1 MGMKALS
8 TLFSPSANAGKR
20 PSILRTAHP
29 AVLAAFSI
37 GLLLTGWTAVAQEN
51 LCSMT
56 ATPNCATSLGH
67 GHGRGN
73 GHERVWLMTWA
84 FAEAPVERADVRV
97 KLRGRLLADAE
108 KATNHYGT
116 FPAPVRNASELDR
129 RRGRLFV
136 RVSISGGTTNGD
148 PFSGHMTADVELT
161 DPDHQILVVNP
172 VTTLVSLVLDARP
185 ELKLDRAEA
194 IVKRFLELP
203 SNYSLGLALRQSSG
217 YVSPFFSPVVFMEEA
232 QAAGGLDDFEAQL
245 LQELASPSAKHP
257 FRPPHQVAAATGSAP
272 AGTLQE
278 LLTAR
283 SDKHLLHP
291 PKLLATTSAGASTP
305 ASDLTSGLYAAA
317 LDFTNSENVEN
328 LFGWAMTLTGI
339 APTSNTTQDDI
350 DAVVNALADLQSSL
364 DGLITQVNQLNALI
378 NSTGTKEEYTT
389 IVVPAQ
395 MLAASITT
403 AESNIATFA
412 QNCTPAY
419 VGWTPPDPN
428 DQDWCDTWYPTYL
441 SELQYSYE
449 FSQLE
454 VLETYIADN
463 PTTHAEGMLH
473 LYSLWLGQSKQFFRP
488 ADSTQMQNLYDYWD
502 GVLTAAANLRM
513 EFFHVQGDA
522 DSDFGQ
528 QQIIA
533 FIGDPAAS
541 STGAFQNYQTTNLS
555 LMWPPVP
562 LDPATQLPLVVVSTQ
577 DPNHSMWSLFPIV
590 SPSNDVF
597 EIAPQCYLFA
607 PIPQAPPLPNY
618 AGFGGW
624 MLAGQPGW
632 QAAVSLAP
640 SGTQWHTWL
649 TQQTETD
656 DYKNPPSYD
665 EMPSS
670 PGFWDWTE
678 HCPGQGI
685 GVVGGVWTQTFYGD
699 INGEG
704 SWYLVDPIN
713 NRIETN
719 NGSLGYHLFE
729 WALRHPVAGEQY
741 FWYQ

>member
-20 PSILRTAHP
+20 PHILRTARP
-29 AVLAAFSI
+29 AVLAAFSM
-37 GLLLTGWTAVAQEN
+37 GLLLTGWTAAAQDDECTDTTTN
-51 LCSMT
+51 L
-56 ATPNCATSLGH
+56 AASLGH

-73 GHERVWLMTWA
+73 GHERVWLRTWA
-84 FAEAPVERADVRV
+84 FADAPVEGADVRV
-97 KLRGRLLADAE
+97 GVSGRRLADAE
-108 KATNHYGT
+108 KATNRYGV

-129 RRGRLFV
+129 SSGRSFV

-148 PFSGHMTADVELT
+148 PFSGHMTADVALT
-161 DPDHQILVVNP
+161 DPNHQILVVNP

-185 ELKLDRAEA
+185 ELKLDQAEA

-203 SNYSLGLALRQSSG
+203 DNYSLGLALRQSSG

-232 QAAGGLDDFEAQL
+232 KAAGGLDAFESQL
-245 LQELASPSAKHP
+245 LEELASHSAKHP
-257 FRPPHQVAAATGSAP
+257 FRPRAATSTSNP
-272 AGTLQE
+272 AKTLQE
-278 LLTAR
+278 LLA
-283 SDKHLLHP
+283 SHSAKP
-291 PKLLATTSAGASTP
+291 ATTSAAASTP
-305 ASDLTSGLYAAA
+305 ASTLTTGLYAAA
-317 LDFTNSENVEN
+317 LDVTSAENVEN
-328 LFGWAMTLTGI
+328 LFGWAMTLTGL
-339 APTSNTTQDDI
+339 APTPNTSQDEV
-350 DAVVNALADLQSSL
+350 DALTNALSNLQSSVDNL
-364 DGLITQVNQLNALI
+364 ENQIRTLTNLVASTATAIELNTITNDAQPLGCKV
-378 NSTGTKEEYTT
+378 TGVEGDISY
-389 IVVPAQ
+389 
-395 MLAASITT
+395 
-403 AESNIATFA
+403 FA
-412 QNCTPAY
+412 QSC
-419 VGWTPPDPN
+419 PPMYPGQQEPN
-428 DQDWCDTWYPTYL
+428 PNQEYCDNNYPIFVQ
-441 SELQYSYE
+441 ELDASYE
-449 FSQLE
+449 NKDFE
-454 VLETYIADN
+454 VLQGYIGDN
-463 PTTHAEGMLH
+463 GTLGAEGMLH
-473 LYSLWLGQSKQFFRP
+473 LYSLWLAQSRQFFRP
-488 ADSTQMQNLYDYWD
+488 ADSTKMQNLYDYWN
-502 GVLTAAANLRM
+502 GVLTSAANLRM
-513 EFFHVQGDA
+513 EFFHLQGDQDTPA
-522 DSDFGQ
+522 GQ
-528 QQIIA
+528 GQITM
-533 FIGDPAAS
+533 FIGNPD
-541 STGAFQNYQTTNLS
+541 TGSIGYFQNDQNTNLS

-577 DPNHSMWSLFPIV
+577 DPNHSMWSLFPLV

-597 EIAPQCYLFA
+597 EIAPQCYLWA
-607 PIPQAPPLPNY
+607 PIPNNPPLPNY

-670 PGFWDWTE
+670 PGFWDWTA
-678 HCPGQGI
+678 HCPGQGV

-741 FWYQ
+741 FWTH

>member
-1 MGMKALS
+1 MKALF
-8 TLFSPSANAGKR
+8 TLLGVSASARKR
-20 PSILRTAHP
+20 WHIVRTTHP
-29 AVLAAFSI
+29 AVLAAFSM
-37 GLLLTGWTAVAQEN
+37 GLLLTGWTAAAQDP
-51 LCSMT
+51 CVS
-56 ATPNCATSLGH
+56 PNCAASLGH
-67 GHGRGN
+67 GN
-73 GHERVWLMTWA
+73 ERVWLRTWA
-84 FAEAPVERADVRV
+84 FADAPVEGADVRV
-97 KLRGRLLADAE
+97 SERGRLLAHA
-108 KATNHYGT
+108 KAATNRYGV
-116 FPAPVRNASELDR
+116 FPAPVRNRLDLDS
-129 RRGRLFV
+129 RGRSLV
-136 RVSISGGTTNGD
+136 RISISGGTTNGE
-148 PFSGHMTADVELT
+148 PFSGHMTADVALT

-185 ELKLDRAEA
+185 ELKLDQAEA
-194 IVKRFLELP
+194 IVKGFLELP
-203 SNYSLGLALRQSSG
+203 ASYSLGLALRQSSG
-217 YVSPFFSPVVFMEEA
+217 YVSPFFSPVAFMEEA
-232 QAAGGLDDFEAQL
+232 QVAGGLDAFESQL
-245 LQELASPSAKHP
+245 LQELTSHSATHP
-257 FRPPHQVAAATGSAP
+257 FRPPHQVTAATGSAP
-272 AGTLQE
+272 ASTLQE
-278 LLTAR
+278 LRAAR
-283 SDKHLLHP
+283 SAKHLLQ
-291 PKLLATTSAGASTP
+291 PKLLATTSAAASTP
-305 ASDLTSGLYAAA
+305 SSTLTAGLYAAA
-317 LDFTNSENVEN
+317 LDVTSAEGTEN
-328 LFGWAMTLTGI
+328 LFGWAMTLTGQ
-339 APTSNTTQDDI
+339 APTDDTTQAEV
-350 DAVVNALADLQSSL
+350 DAMVNALTDLQSSVN
-364 DGLITQVNQLNALI
+364 GLISQVNQLTELVKA
-378 NSTGTKEEYTT
+378 TATQEEYNT

-395 MLAASITT
+395 SLATTITSY
-403 AESNIATFA
+403 EGDIATFA
-412 QNCTPAY
+412 ANCTPAY
-419 VGWTPPDPN
+419 QGWTPPDPQ
-428 DQDWCDTWYPTYL
+428 DQAWCDTWYPTYVN
-441 SELQYSYE
+441 ELATSFGSKQFE
-449 FSQLE
+449 TLE
-454 VLETYIADN
+454 SYIADD
-463 PTTHAEGMLH
+463 PTIGFEGMLH
-473 LYSLWLGQSKQFFRP
+473 LYSLWLGQSKQFFRA
-488 ADSTQMQNLYDYWD
+488 ADSTKMQNLYDYWD
-502 GVLTAAANLRM
+502 GVLTSAANLRM

-522 DSDFGQ
+522 DPGNDYGQ

-541 STGAFQNYQTTNLS
+541 STGVFQNDQTTNLS

-577 DPNHSMWSLFPIV
+577 DPNHSMWSLFPLV
-590 SPSNDVF
+590 SPANDVF
-597 EIAPQCYLFA
+597 EIAPQCYLWA

-632 QAAVSLAP
+632 QAAVSLTP

-656 DYKNPPSYD
+656 DYKTPPVYD